1 MMNKNQEEF
10 NRNLYQLT
18 GVTILLILRFVGMI
32 GGILYLWEIIF

>member
-10 NRNLYQLT
+10 NRSLYQLT
-18 GVTILLILRFVGMI
+18 GVTILLILRFAGMI